1 MPEEPQ
7 EKRVQREKR
16 AAAERAAA
24 AVEDGM
30 VVGLGSGTTAEL
42 AVRALGERVR
52 AGLRIQGVASSDRTA
67 ALARALGIPLLPLE
81 RPGQIDLTI
90 DGADEIVPGT
100 LSLLKGHGGAL
111 VREKLVAIAARR
123 VLIVA
128 DHTKLVDRLG
138 ERHAVP
144 VEVVPFG
151 ARLVAAE
158 LTALGG
164 TPVPRLAAL
173 QPFITDNGNLLLDVA
188 FGPIADPAALAARLK
203 QISGVVDHGL
213 FIGLAGEA
221 LIGTPQG
228 ITILHAD

>member
-1 MPEEPQ
+1 MPDETEEEPAA
-7 EKRVQREKR
+7 REKR
-16 AAAERAAA
+16 AASERAAA
-24 AVEDGM
+24 VVEDGM

-52 AGLRIQGVASSDRTA
+52 DGLRIQGVPTSERTA
-67 ALARALGIPLLPLE
+67 ALARSLGIPLVSLLH
-81 RPGQIDLTI
+81 PGQVDLAI

-111 VREKLVAIAARR
+111 VREKLVAGAARR

-138 ERHAVP
+138 AHHSVP

-151 ARLVAAE
+151 ARLVAVE
-158 LTALGG
+158 LMSLGG
-164 TPVPRLAAL
+164 QPVPRLVGL

-188 FGPIADPAALAARLK
+188 FGPIADSAALAARLK

-213 FIGLAGEA
+213 FIGLASEA
-221 LIGTPQG
+221 LIGTSEG
-228 ITILHAD
+228 VRTLHAE